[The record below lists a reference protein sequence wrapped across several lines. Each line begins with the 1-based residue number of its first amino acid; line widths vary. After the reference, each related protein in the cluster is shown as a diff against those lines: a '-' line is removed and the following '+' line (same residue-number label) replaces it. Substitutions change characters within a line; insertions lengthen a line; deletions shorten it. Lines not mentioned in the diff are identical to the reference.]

1 MVWTY
6 LHVCKPADWACRKN
20 WHTDRMKR
28 FVLILRRSCG
38 RFFVYVWALMTF
50 ELCLKCQIFALIR
63 RPYLLTVLT
72 TQYCEAYFNKH
83 THTHLSPFAFFSHAN
98 FSSIYRHIFS
108 FLFVERFFF
117 ARNCFF
123 VLWHLD
129 VFRYFTI
136 KFWAWVTSTV
146 VSGYNLRPAIKI
158 TKGKKLN
165 VNIQFD

>member
-83 THTHLSPFAFFSHAN
+83 THTHICLRLPSFRMQTFPQFIVIFFLSCSSNAFFLLGTVFLCCDILTYSGILQLNSELELLQQWFLAT
-98 FSSIYRHIFS
+98 IYAQR
-108 FLFVERFFF
+108 
-117 ARNCFF
+117 
-123 VLWHLD
+123 
-129 VFRYFTI
+129 
-136 KFWAWVTSTV
+136 
-146 VSGYNLRPAIKI
+146 
-158 TKGKKLN
+158 
-165 VNIQFD
+165 

>member
-83 THTHLSPFAFFSHAN
+83 THTHTFVSVCLLFACKLFLNLSS
-98 FSSIYRHIFS
+98 Y
-108 FLFVERFFF
+108 FFF
-117 ARNCFF
+117 PVRRTLFF
-123 VLWHLD
+123 CSELFFCV
-129 VFRYFTI
+129 
-136 KFWAWVTSTV
+136 VTSWRIQV
-146 VSGYNLRPAIKI
+146 FYN
-158 TKGKKLN
+158 
-165 VNIQFD
+165 